1 MGNVVASYVFAP
13 PKPTYDE
20 TYPHQVTYLTT
31 KSKKMIPCYFMKS
44 AKKTNTTI
52 IYSHGNAADIG
63 AMVGFYNRIG
73 VDSFSNSMTS
83 LFFSEII

>member
-20 TYPHQVTYLTT
+20 SYPYPVTFLTT
-31 KSKKMIPCYFMKS
+31 KSKKMIPCYFMK
-44 AKKTNTTI
+44 ANKDTTTTI

-63 AMVGFYNRIG
+63 AMVCLL
-73 VDSFSNSMTS
+73 FSSN
-83 LFFSEII
+83 